1 MIVTVVI
8 PMFYK
13 QRQIKYGFNASKR
26 LYFLVRLK
34 RSKVPRQDMSTFHTA
49 YICSFLTYAAP
60 AFFFNPVIINISKEK
75 RNQIWPFIFTE
86 IKCSIFFGI
95 CVQFDSTFQIIDFV
109 HVSLIN
115 S

>member
-8 PMFYK
+8 PVFYK
-13 QRQIKYGFNASKR
+13 QRQTKYGFNASKR

-60 AFFFNPVIINISKEK
+60 AFFFQPCNYQYFKGKKKPNLAIH
-75 RNQIWPFIFTE
+75 F
-86 IKCSIFFGI
+86 
-95 CVQFDSTFQIIDFV
+95 
-109 HVSLIN
+109 H
-115 S
+115 